1 MLERSGPDPSSRSEN
16 IDEIL
21 FESKEIAIRVADL
34 GSQISRDYADLS
46 DPLML
51 IGILKGCFVFLAD
64 LCRAISIPMEIELMA
79 VTSYGA
85 GKESSG
91 SVRILKDLDTSIAG
105 RTVILVEG
113 IVDTGQTLHYLVST
127 LKTRRPA
134 DLKVCTL
141 LNKPVRRM
149 AEVPI
154 DYCGFV
160 IEDRFVVGYGLDF
173 NQAYRNLPY
182 IATIR
187 E

>member
-1 MLERSGPDPSSRSEN
+1 MLEKAEPDPSPGFQD
-16 IDEIL
+16 IDETL
-21 FESKEIAIRVADL
+21 FDSNEIAIRVADL
-34 GSQISRDYADLS
+34 GAQISHDYSGLS

-51 IGILKGCFVFLAD
+51 VGILKGCFVFLAD
-64 LCRAISIPMEIELMA
+64 LCRAISIPVEIELMA

-91 SVRILKDLDTSIAG
+91 SVRILKDLDTSITG

-113 IVDTGQTLHYLVST
+113 IVDTGLTLHYLIST
-127 LKTRRPA
+127 LKARRPA

-187 E
+187 Q